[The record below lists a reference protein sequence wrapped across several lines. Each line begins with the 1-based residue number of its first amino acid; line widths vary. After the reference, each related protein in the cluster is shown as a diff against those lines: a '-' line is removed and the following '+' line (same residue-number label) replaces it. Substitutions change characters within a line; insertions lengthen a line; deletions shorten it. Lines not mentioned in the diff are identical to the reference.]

1 MSQSQQSN
9 LTSSIYDGDIGN
21 LGYLTPSNRLGTPDL
36 PTSQQTFDLE
46 SISPEF
52 LRPVIPLIP
61 PTSLIRVGPDR
72 RKAYVLYDE
81 MTYTEWVD
89 WWL

>member
-21 LGYLTPSNRLGTPDL
+21 LSYLTPLNRLGTPD
-36 PTSQQTFDLE
+36 PSISQQTFDLN
-46 SISPEF
+46 SIDPEF
-52 LRPVIPLIP
+52 LRLVIPLAP

-89 WWL
+89 